1 MNLSVFKK
9 VRVIVSL
16 IFFLL
21 LTYIFLDFRNNFPF
35 QFVNGITFL
44 QFLPSV
50 LKFIAA
56 LGISASGFIIII
68 LLTVLFGRVYCSGI
82 CPLGT
87 LQDII
92 SRLSKKFN
100 RKKRYKF
107 TKPHNAFRY
116 TFLALLFLAYL
127 SGSIFFV
134 NLLDPYSNFGKII
147 SNLAR
152 PAYIG
157 INNSVVFVLEKL
169 DLYWLYPFDFR
180 GLPFISITF
189 ALAFLTLVFILS
201 FRNGRL
207 YCNSVCPVGTILGL
221 FSRFSLYK
229 IKIDT
234 ENCKGCGV
242 CERVCKANCIDMNKD
257 DRKVDQSRCVACFNC
272 FDVCPTA
279 GIHYVRN
286 KKKNILPS
294 EKIDESKRNFVT
306 SSLIYLIGLTTA
318 SLAQVKIVPKKL
330 SKIPINKKNPVS
342 PPGSKSIEF
351 FKDRCTAC
359 HLCVTACP
367 TQVLQPSFL
376 EYGFLGMMQPTM
388 DYHKSF
394 CNFECKICTEV
405 CPTGALQHLNL
416 EDKKLVQLGRVN
428 FIKDNCIVHTE
439 NTECGACSEHCPT
452 KAVSMVPYKNLLAPK
467 TNPDICIGCGACEYA
482 CPVKPYKAI
491 YVEGNPIHL
500 KAQKPKVEKLEQKV
514 DYQEDFP
521 F

>member
-9 VRVIVSL
+9 VRVAVSL
-16 IFFLL
+16 VFFVL
-21 LTYIFLDFRNNFPF
+21 LTYILIDFRNNIPF

-50 LKFIAA
+50 LKFIVV
-56 LGISASGFIIII
+56 LSLSASGFLIV
-68 LLTVLFGRVYCSGI
+68 LFLTALFGRVYCSSI

-87 LQDII
+87 MQDLI
-92 SRLSKKFN
+92 SHLAKKFN
-100 RKKRYKF
+100 RKKRYKY
-107 TKPHNAFRY
+107 TKPNNAFRY
-116 TFLALLFLAYL
+116 SFLAAFLIFYF
-127 SGSIFFV
+127 SGSIYLV

-157 INNSVVFVLEKL
+157 VNNSFVWAFEKL
-169 DLYWLYPFDFR
+169 DLYWLYPYDFR
-180 GLPFISITF
+180 GLPVVSLFFAFTF
-189 ALAFLTLVFILS
+189 LAIVFFLS
-201 FRNGRL
+201 YKHGRL

-221 FSRFSLYK
+221 ISRYSLYK
-229 IKIDT
+229 IKIDND
-234 ENCKGCGV
+234 NCKGCGI
-242 CERVCKANCIDMNKD
+242 CERVCKANCIDMNKE
-257 DRKVDQSRCVACFNC
+257 DRKVDSSRCVACFNC
-272 FDVCPTA
+272 FDVCPSA

-286 KKKNILPS
+286 KK
-294 EKIDESKRNFVT
+294 EKFIVAEKVDESKRNFVAT
-306 SSLIYLIGLTTA
+306 SLIYLIGLTSA

-367 TQVLQPSFL
+367 TQVLQPSYL

-388 DYHKSF
+388 DYNKSF
-394 CNFECKICTEV
+394 CNFECKICTEI
-405 CPTGALQHLNL
+405 CPTGALQSLNL
-416 EDKKLVQLGRVN
+416 DDKKLVQLGKVN
-428 FIKDNCIVHTE
+428 FVQDNCIVYTE

-491 YVEGNPIHL
+491 YVDGNTVHL
-500 KAQKPKVEKLEQKV
+500 RAQKPKVEKLEQKV
-514 DYQEDFP
+514 DFKEDFP